1 MRITSTITIEAS
13 RITTSVPM
21 SSSPKNRRSRSA
33 ISSSSGKRRQ
43 ILADGLVPDARVRS
57 VGVVV
62 DVSERMDERT
72 QRKLEVE
79 CSRGARDAAEGVA
92 PRLVRGQ
99 VSAIEPGRIFRDR
112 ASAEVGHLVALVP
125 AVRGPEHKG
134 EVGDGGP
141 C

>member
-72 QRKLEVE
+72 QGKLEVE
-79 CSRGARDAAEGVA
+79 CPGGARDAAEGIRL
-92 PRLVRGQ
+92 RLVRRQ
-99 VSAIEPGRIFRDR
+99 IAAIESGRIFADG

-125 AVRGPEHKG
+125 EIGRASCRERGL
-134 EVGDGGP
+134 
-141 C
+141 

>member
-43 ILADGLVPDARVRS
+43 ILADGLVPDARVRF

-72 QRKLEVE
+72 QGKLEVE
-79 CSRGARDAAEGVA
+79 CPGGARDAAEGM
-92 PRLVRGQ
+92 RL
-99 VSAIEPGRIFRDR
+99 
-112 ASAEVGHLVALVP
+112 GHRVQA
-125 AVRGPEHKG
+125 GGEEHKHNNRAG
-134 EVGDGGP
+134 HRRRSLTHY
-141 C
+141 